1 MTNHDHQQSAHA
13 ALAAHDREEHREPP
27 QSAAGIALPVAA
39 LAALTAAV
47 IWFGLS
53 PAPPSKQRA
62 AATVAAPAG
71 GPACASCGSQPAAA
85 AATSA
90 STSAS
95 PAVRSTSASPA
106 VQIDPLPSWNDGPTK
121 QSILDFVQKVSRQG
135 SDTFVPVPERIA
147 VFDHDGT
154 LVCEKPIVHGMFL
167 IDRVRALA
175 EQQPEI
181 AHEEPYATLMTGDI
195 DFVRRLGKKYFLDL
209 MFTTLAG
216 VTEEKL
222 EADTRQFLETARHP
236 VFDVPYADVTFQPM
250 KELIA
255 LLRSHDFSVWICSG
269 SGVHFMRPAAEAWYG
284 IGPEHVIA
292 SRAVSELREVDGA
305 GESDAAADAG
315 SPNRQLELVVMP
327 HLQVLNDEER
337 KPVSIGEHIGRRP
350 IFAAGNVGSTGDIE
364 MLRWSQSSRRPNL
377 QVLVLHDDAER
388 EMAYGEA
395 SNDSLEAAEKYGWSV
410 VRMATDWNR
419 IFARPLEKKQSAP
432 TLNPSAP
439 STSMPAPVVPAPVV
453 PVAEPAPQ
461 AAVPPPVRWENEIA
475 AFEKADREQP
485 PAPGGVVFLGSSN
498 IRMWNTLDGDFPEL
512 NAINRGVGGAN
523 LAELAEVALR
533 LVPTAKP
540 RAVVVSAGSN
550 DIAAGATA
558 EAVRDA
564 FASLVKNLRAE
575 LPDVKIAFL
584 AMAPSEKRWE
594 QRDRQREANEAVRD
608 FIAARVAAEGKA
620 AGMSYIDANAAFLGP
635 DDLPAV
641 ECFLDD
647 KLHPST
653 IGNAR
658 RATIIRPQLHDL
670 LQ

>member
-1 MTNHDHQQSAHA
+1 MTIHDQHEPAR
-13 ALAAHDREEHREPP
+13 DRDIHRERP
-27 QSAAGIALPVAA
+27 QSGAGLALPVAA

-53 PAPPSKQRA
+53 PAPPSKPK
-62 AATVAAPAG
+62 VAAVAAGPAG
-71 GPACASCGSQPAAA
+71 SPACASCESQPAVA
-85 AATSA
+85 AATS
-90 STSAS
+90 TSA
-95 PAVRSTSASPA
+95 AASPSMQTMQTI
-106 VQIDPLPSWNDGPTK
+106 QIDPLPSWNDGPTK
-121 QSILDFVQKVSRQG
+121 QSILDFVAKVSRQG

-209 MFTTLAG
+209 MFKTLSG
-216 VTEEKL
+216 LPEEKL
-222 EADTRQFLETARHP
+222 EADARQFLETARHP
-236 VFDVPYADVTFQPM
+236 VFDVPYCDVTYQPM

-284 IGPEHVIA
+284 VGPEHVIA
-292 SRAVSELREVDGA
+292 SRAVSELREVDA
-305 GESDAAADAG
+305 TGEGDAAAVGG
-315 SPNRQLELVVMP
+315 SPNRKLELVVLP

-364 MLRWSQSSRRPNL
+364 MLRWSQSSRRPSL
-377 QVLVLHDDAER
+377 QVLVLHDDADR
-388 EMAYGEA
+388 EMAYGEP

-410 VRMATDWNR
+410 VRMATDWKR
-419 IFARPLEKKQSAP
+419 IFPRPLEKKQAAP
-432 TLNPSAP
+432 APNPSAP
-439 STSMPAPVVPAPVV
+439 ALSAPVPAPAV
-453 PVAEPAPQ
+453 PGAEPAPQ
-461 AAVPPPVRWENEIA
+461 AAVPPPGRWENEIA

-498 IRMWNTLDGDFPEL
+498 IRMWNTLGGDFPGL
-512 NAINRGVGGAN
+512 NVINRGVGGAN
-523 LAELAEVALR
+523 LAELALFSHR
-533 LVPTAKP
+533 LVPAAKP

-550 DIAAGATA
+550 DIAGGATA
-558 EAVRDA
+558 EAVHDA
-564 FASLVKNLRAE
+564 FALLVKNLRAE

-584 AMAPSEKRWE
+584 AMLPSEKRWE

-608 FIAARVAAEGKA
+608 FIAAQVAAEGVT
-620 AGMSYIDANAAFLGP
+620 AGMIFIDANAAVLGP
-635 DDLPAV
+635 DDRPAV

-647 KLHPST
+647 KLHQST

-658 RATIIRPQLHDL
+658 RAAIIRPQLYDL

>member
-1 MTNHDHQQSAHA
+1 MTIHDQHEPSR
-13 ALAAHDREEHREPP
+13 DRDIPREPP
-27 QSAAGIALPVAA
+27 QFGAGFALPVAA

-53 PAPPSKQRA
+53 PAPPSKPKVAAIA
-62 AATVAAPAG
+62 AATAG
-71 GPACASCGSQPAAA
+71 SPACASCGSQSAAISTP
-85 AATSA
+85 TSEQ
-90 STSAS
+90 
-95 PAVRSTSASPA
+95 PLVKL
-106 VQIDPLPSWNDGPTK
+106 DPLPSWNDGPTK

-216 VTEEKL
+216 VPEEKL
-222 EADTRQFLETARHP
+222 EADTRHFLETARHP

-284 IGPEHVIA
+284 VGPEHVIA

-377 QVLVLHDDAER
+377 QVLVLHDDGER

-432 TLNPSAP
+432 TPNPSAP
-439 STSMPAPVVPAPVV
+439 ATSAPAPVVPAPVV

-564 FASLVKNLRAE
+564 FALLVKNLRAE

-584 AMAPSEKRWE
+584 AMLPSEKRWE
-594 QRDRQREANEAVRD
+594 QRDRQRDANEAVRD
-608 FIAARVAAEGKA
+608 FIAARVAAEGDA
-620 AGMSYIDANAAFLGP
+620 AGMSYIDANAAVLGP

>member
-1 MTNHDHQQSAHA
+1 MTIHDQHEPSR
-13 ALAAHDREEHREPP
+13 DRDIPREPP
-27 QSAAGIALPVAA
+27 QSGAGLALPVAA

-53 PAPPSKQRA
+53 PAPPSKPKTA
-62 AATVAAPAG
+62 
-71 GPACASCGSQPAAA
+71 GPASPAPCASCGSQPAGA
-85 AATSA
+85 AATSP

-95 PAVRSTSASPA
+95 PS
-106 VQIDPLPSWNDGPTK
+106 VQLDALPSWNDGPTK

-216 VTEEKL
+216 VPEEKL
-222 EADTRQFLETARHP
+222 EADAREFLATARHP
-236 VFDVPYADVTFQPM
+236 VFDVPYADVTYQPM
-250 KELIA
+250 RELIA

-284 IGPEHVIA
+284 IGPERVIA
-292 SRAVSELREVDGA
+292 SRAVSELREVAGA
-305 GESDAAADAG
+305 DESDAAAAAG

-350 IFAAGNVGSTGDIE
+350 IFAAGNVGTTGDIE

-377 QVLVLHDDAER
+377 QVLVLHDDADR
-388 EMAYGEA
+388 EMAYGEP

-419 IFARPLEKKQSAP
+419 IFAQPLEKKQSLP
-432 TLNPSAP
+432 TPNPTAQPASAP
-439 STSMPAPVVPAPVV
+439 ATSTPAPFVPA
-453 PVAEPAPQ
+453 AEPAPQ
-461 AAVPPPVRWENEIA
+461 AAVPPPGRWENEIA
-475 AFEKADREQP
+475 AFEKADSEQP

-498 IRMWNTLDGDFPEL
+498 IRMWNTLDGDFPGL
-512 NAINRGVGGAN
+512 NVINRGVGGAN
-523 LAELAEVALR
+523 LAELALFSHR
-533 LVPTAKP
+533 LVPAAKP
-540 RAVVVSAGSN
+540 RAVVVSAGGN

-564 FASLVKNLRAE
+564 FALLVTNLRAE

-584 AMAPSEKRWE
+584 AMLPSETRWE

-608 FIAARVAAEGKA
+608 FIATRVAAEGDA
-620 AGMSYIDANAAFLGP
+620 AGMVYIDANAAVLGP

-670 LQ
+670 LR

>member
-1 MTNHDHQQSAHA
+1 MTIHDQHEPSR
-13 ALAAHDREEHREPP
+13 DRDIQREPP
-27 QSAAGIALPVAA
+27 QSGVGLALPIAA

-53 PAPPSKQRA
+53 PAPPSKPK
-62 AATVAAPAG
+62 VAAIAAGPAG
-71 GPACASCGSQPAAA
+71 SPACASCGSQAAVA
-85 AATSA
+85 AATSTP
-90 STSAS
+90 TSAQPS
-95 PAVRSTSASPA
+95 VKASPS
-106 VQIDPLPSWNDGPTK
+106 VRIDPLPSWNDGPTK

-216 VTEEKL
+216 VPEEKL
-222 EADTRQFLETARHP
+222 EADARQFLETAKHP
-236 VFDVPYADVTFQPM
+236 VFDVPYCDVTYQPM

-284 IGPEHVIA
+284 IGPERVIA

-305 GESDAAADAG
+305 GESDAAAAAG

-327 HLQVLNDEER
+327 HLHVLNDEER

-419 IFARPLEKKQSAP
+419 IFARPLEKKQAAP
-432 TLNPSAP
+432 SPNPSAP
-439 STSMPAPVVPAPVV
+439 AVSTPAPVVPA
-453 PVAEPAPQ
+453 AEPAPQ
-461 AAVPPPVRWENEIA
+461 AALPPPVRWENEIA

-498 IRMWNTLDGDFPEL
+498 IRMWDTLDGDFPGL
-512 NAINRGVGGAN
+512 NVINRGVGGAN
-523 LAELAEVALR
+523 LAELADVALR

-540 RAVVVSAGSN
+540 RAVVVSAGGN

-564 FASLVKNLRAE
+564 FALLVKNLRTE
-575 LPDVKIAFL
+575 LPDVKVAFL
-584 AMAPSEKRWE
+584 ALLPSEKRWE

-608 FIAARVAAEGKA
+608 FITARVAAEGDA
-620 AGMSYIDANAAFLGP
+620 AGMIYIDANAAVLGP

>member
-1 MTNHDHQQSAHA
+1 MTIHDQNEPSR
-13 ALAAHDREEHREPP
+13 DRDIHRAPP
-27 QSAAGIALPVAA
+27 QFNAGFALPVAA

-53 PAPPSKQRA
+53 PAAPSKPKVAATA
-62 AATVAAPAG
+62 AATAG
-71 GPACASCGSQPAAA
+71 SPACASCGSQS
-85 AATSA
+85 AATSTP
-90 STSAS
+90 TSEQPS
-95 PAVRSTSASPA
+95 VKL
-106 VQIDPLPSWNDGPTK
+106 DPLPSWNDGPTK

-439 STSMPAPVVPAPVV
+439 STSAPAPVVPAPVV
-453 PVAEPAPQ
+453 PAAEPAPQ

-475 AFEKADREQP
+475 AFEKADSEQP

-498 IRMWNTLDGDFPEL
+498 IRMWNTLDGDFPGL
-512 NAINRGVGGAN
+512 NVINRGVGGAN

-550 DIAAGATA
+550 DVAAGATT

-608 FIAARVAAEGKA
+608 FIATRVAAEGNA